1 LPRKTRRSRRKICNS
16 LHDKPRRVCI
26 AYINQ
31 TKGTR
36 CVPYTVGSMD
46 ILSIIGILVSISALL
61 LGNLL
66 EGGEIGS
73 LVNGPAL
80 IIVFGGTLGATL
92 LQFPPLIF
100 IRSMEMFLWIFRPRE
115 MNLEAQIS
123 QIVSW
128 SLQVRRK
135 GLLGLESLIDREKD
149 PFVQKGLQ
157 LLVDGNEPD
166 TISDILEL
174 DMTAKE
180 NRDYQAARLYE
191 AMGGYAPTIGI
202 LGAVMGLIHVMENLA
217 DPALLGKGIATAFVA
232 TIYGVASA
240 NLIFLPIANKL
251 KAHIFADNQA
261 REMIATGIAAIARN
275 ENPKNIELKL
285 DGYLPIN
292 NKK

>member
-1 LPRKTRRSRRKICNS
+1 MS
-16 LHDKPRRVCI
+16 
-26 AYINQ
+26 
-31 TKGTR
+31 
-36 CVPYTVGSMD
+36 VGA
-46 ILSIIGILVSISALL
+46 IL

-66 EGGEIGS
+66 EGGAIGS

-80 IIVFGGTLGATL
+80 IIVFGGTVGATL
-92 LQFPPLIF
+92 LQFPPVIF
-100 IRSMEMFLWIFRPRE
+100 IRSLEMFLWIFRPRE
-115 MNLEAQIS
+115 MNLKGKIS
-123 QIVSW
+123 QIVGW
-128 SLQVRRK
+128 SLQVRKK
-135 GLLGLESLIDREKD
+135 GLLGLEIMIAREQD

-166 TISDILEL
+166 IISDILEL

-261 REMIATGIAAIARN
+261 RELVAVGIAAIARN
-275 ENPKNIELKL
+275 ENPRNIELKL
-285 DGYLPIN
+285 DGYLQTI

>member
-1 LPRKTRRSRRKICNS
+1 
-16 LHDKPRRVCI
+16 
-26 AYINQ
+26 
-31 TKGTR
+31 
-36 CVPYTVGSMD
+36 MD
-46 ILSIIGILVSISALL
+46 VLSIIGVLVSISALL

-66 EGGEIGS
+66 EGGAIGS
-73 LVNGPAL
+73 LLNGPAL

-92 LQFPPLIF
+92 LQFPPMIF
-100 IRSMEMFLWIFRPRE
+100 IRSMEMFLWIFKPRE
-115 MNLEAQIS
+115 MDLEAQIS
-123 QIVSW
+123 QIVGW
-128 SLQVRRK
+128 SLQVRKK
-135 GLLGLESLIDREKD
+135 GLLGLESSIAREKD

-166 TISDILEL
+166 AISDILEL
-174 DMTAKE
+174 DMGAKE

-275 ENPKNIELKL
+275 ENPRNIELKL
-285 DGYLPIN
+285 DGYLQIN
-292 NKK
+292 HKK